1 MNGGP
6 RGRPP
11 AHAGTFYPAQPA
23 RLAALVDSLL
33 RGASRVEGR
42 DLLAVLVPHAGLE
55 YSGRTAALGWSA
67 VAGLGPR
74 SIVLLGTDHAGLAD
88 GAAVWCDGPWLGP
101 FGSVPIDERL
111 VQRLVDM
118 GPPFHADDAP
128 HLDEHSLEVQLP
140 FIARACPSS
149 RIAPLLVGSS
159 DPRTADEAGRMLGQL
174 VAEMGDPDRPVAIV
188 ASSDFA
194 HYPSAT
200 VARDVSRTM
209 LAPIL
214 ELDGRDLLVADRRA
228 RQLPGVAC
236 GMCGLQPAVALLSAL
251 RVLGAR
257 AEVLGEGTS
266 ADAWPGEASR
276 TVGYAAVAF
285 RR

>member
-1 MNGGP
+1 MIP
-6 RGRPP
+6 APDGRPP
-11 AHAGTFYPAQPA
+11 AHAGTFYPSQPE

-33 RGASRVEGR
+33 RAAPRYEGR
-42 DLLAVLVPHAGLE
+42 DLLGALLPHAALE
-55 YSGRTAALGWSA
+55 YSGRIAALGWSA
-67 VAGLGPR
+67 VAALRPR
-74 SIVLLGTDHAGLAD
+74 SIVMLGTDHAGLVD

-111 VQRLVDM
+111 VQRLVEL
-118 GPPFHADDAP
+118 GAPFLADDAS

-140 FIARACPSS
+140 FIARACPGACIVPVLVGASTP
-149 RIAPLLVGSS
+149 RIAEQAGRALGGLVAALS
-159 DPRTADEAGRMLGQL
+159 DPQ
-174 VAEMGDPDRPVAIV
+174 RPLAIV

-194 HYPSAT
+194 HYPAAA
-200 VARDVSRTM
+200 VARDVGRIM

-214 ELDGRDLLVADRRA
+214 ELDGRGLLLADRQA

-257 AEVLGEGTS
+257 AEVLGEATS
-266 ADAWPGEASR
+266 ADAWPRDASR

-285 RR
+285 RG

>member
-1 MNGGP
+1 MIP
-6 RGRPP
+6 APDGRPA
-11 AHAGTFYPAQPA
+11 AHAGTFYPSQPE

-33 RGASRVEGR
+33 RGAPRYEGR

-55 YSGRTAALGWSA
+55 YSGRIAAQGWSA
-67 VAGLGPR
+67 VEALRPR

-111 VQRLVDM
+111 VQRLVDL
-118 GPPFHADDAP
+118 GPPFHADDAS

-140 FIARACPSS
+140 FIARVCPGAC
-149 RIAPLLVGSS
+149 IAPLLVGASS
-159 DPRTADEAGRMLGQL
+159 PRTAEEAGRLLGEV
-174 VAEMGDPDRPVAIV
+174 VAEVADPHRPVAIV

-194 HYPSAT
+194 HYPAAA
-200 VARDVSRTM
+200 VAREVSRMM

-214 ELDGRDLLVADRRA
+214 ELDGLGLLVADRQA

-236 GMCGLQPAVALLSAL
+236 GMCGLQPAVALLAAL
-251 RVLGAR
+251 RLLGAR
-257 AEVLGEGTS
+257 AEVLGEATS

-285 RR
+285 RG